1 MSRVHTEFLIRS
13 KIDGWGECPFG
24 PPQISLSHDDL
35 AAIGRIAMLE
45 ARAKLSTLAAL
56 KGVARLSSD
65 EWKNHDRQQFK
76 QITMKLIAAAE
87 KVDAHLH
94 RKALR
99 LETLREAS
107 QNDRHKIIHAGW
119 GQSPDGNPVAYDVP
133 RKSWLGRAEI
143 QRAITSNE
151 HTDRL
156 AFECLWNT
164 AKLVEEGVIPQRT
177 AGAGP
182 SMQLESGLWKW

>member
-1 MSRVHTEFLIRS
+1 MDR
-13 KIDGWGECPFG
+13 GECPFG

-45 ARAKLSTLAAL
+45 ARAKASTLAAL

-65 EWKNHDRQQFK
+65 EWKDHNKQQFK
-76 QITMKLIAAAE
+76 QITDKLVAAAAE
-87 KVDAHLH
+87 VDADLH

-99 LETLREAS
+99 LATLREVS
-107 QNDRHKIIHAGW
+107 QNDRHQIIHGEW
-119 GQSPDGNPVAYDVP
+119 GQSPDGSPAAYDVP
-133 RKSWLGRAEI
+133 RRSWLSRADI
-143 QRAITSNE
+143 QRAIASNE
-151 HTDRL
+151 ETDRL

-164 AKLVEEGVIPQRT
+164 AKLVEEGLIPQRT

-182 SMQLESGLWKW
+182 AMRLNTGLWKW